1 MPDLKKLQKNLNY
14 LFKNPLL
21 LKQALTHRSYAKDNY
36 ERLEFIGDGI
46 LNYVIGL
53 NLYNFYPNFSEGQ
66 LSKIRATLVTE
77 EILAKLANKLYLGDY
92 LLLGEG
98 ELNNGGRNRPSILA
112 DALEAIFAAIS
123 FDSNFEQSKN
133 IIESLYGNLINKV
146 EELINNDSK
155 TILQEYLQ
163 KLRLDLPVYEIV
175 KREGP
180 EHNIIFNVACKIED
194 LNINVCGEGNTK
206 KEASQNAAQLAL
218 LKIKQL
224 NKES

>member
-1 MPDLKKLQKNLNY
+1 MLDLKVLQKDLNY

-21 LKQALTHRSYAKDNY
+21 LKQALTHCSYAKNNY

-53 NLYNFYPNFSEGQ
+53 NLYNLYPNFNEGQ
-66 LSKIRATLVTE
+66 LSKIRATLVTKE
-77 EILAKLANKLYLGDY
+77 VLAKLANKLNIGDY

-98 ELNNGGRNRPSILA
+98 EINNGGKGRSSILA

-123 FDSNFEQSKN
+123 LDSSFEQSKI
-133 IIESLYGNLINKV
+133 IIENLYGNLINKV
-146 EELINNDSK
+146 DELINTDSK

-163 KLRLDLPVYEIV
+163 KLHLDLPIYEII
-175 KREGP
+175 KKEGP
-180 EHNIIFNVACKIED
+180 EHNIIFNVACKISS

-206 KEASQNAAQLAL
+206 KEASQHAAQLAL
-218 LKIKQL
+218 LRIKQL
-224 NKES
+224 NKD